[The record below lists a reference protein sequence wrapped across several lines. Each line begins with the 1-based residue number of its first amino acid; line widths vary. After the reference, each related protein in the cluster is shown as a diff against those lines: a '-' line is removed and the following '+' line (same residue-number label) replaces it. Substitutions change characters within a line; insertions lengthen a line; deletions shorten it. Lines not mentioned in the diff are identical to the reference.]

1 MQECPAALVFFRTR
15 YAAHV
20 AAQTLQSTNPM
31 LWVTEMAPEPADVFW
46 ANLCVPYRLLWVR
59 RLGSLIA
66 SIAFLIFFLVPV
78 SVVQGLVHLD
88 KLKHFSF
95 VRKLSEQRYVMVPT
109 KQDIGSLVCIDF
121 FLNLSR

>member
-46 ANLCVPYRLLWVR
+46 TNLCVPYRLLWVR

-88 KLKHFSF
+88 KLKHFSI

-109 KQDIGSLVCIDF
+109 KQYIGSLVCIDLF
-121 FLNLSR
+121 